1 MTKKFLFL
9 TTKKFH
15 LSVFDFGSIVFAAK
29 VSVLPDVKAQNFTKE
44 VLQNFSYLAETGY
57 AEGAI
62 CHKLVKGSEED
73 KKTIAVSIPIIIRS
87 VCNIVCHTFAG
98 AYVDAHLLRSFESEI
113 FKIFTFFGRQRLLS
127 SLRSHQTMVFQIY

>member
-1 MTKKFLFL
+1 MPFIQQSQ
-9 TTKKFH
+9 
-15 LSVFDFGSIVFAAK
+15 LSWVKLETEARPT
-29 VSVLPDVKAQNFTKE
+29 LPDSLCGSCQNLQNFTKE